1 MPTPPTKQT
10 YSDADIDALCEIG
23 EFKDLDLAKFKKD
36 LESFAAVYR
45 WENRK
50 FQNLPSHKETSA
62 ELNKIAKQAA
72 RLKESLQSCSHEA
85 GLAIEK
91 GVFADEMRSITERED
106 APERPSM
113 VLSMKHLADNPNLLG
128 VSVTTKS
135 LSAILER
142 LEEIATDAPDTLP
155 KRRAG
160 KIPDY
165 GLRLWLANIYER
177 WPIWSQS
184 RFSRDVD
191 STGQPI
197 TQAGRFCV
205 HAFKIIEPTYSV
217 SRIMN
222 GMKNLIK
229 EKRS

>member
-1 MPTPPTKQT
+1 M
-10 YSDADIDALCEIG
+10 
-23 EFKDLDLAKFKKD
+23 
-36 LESFAAVYR
+36 YR
-45 WENRK
+45 WENGK
-50 FQNLPSHKETSA
+50 YQNLPSYKETST
-62 ELNKIAKQAA
+62 ELSKIAKQAA
-72 RLKESLQSCSHEA
+72 RLKESLQNCSHETEW
-85 GLAIEK
+85 AIEQ
-91 GVFADEMRSITERED
+91 GVQMDAVRIISKREG
-106 APERPSM
+106 APEHSSM
-113 VLSMKHLADNPNLLG
+113 VLSTEHLAENPGLLG

-135 LSAILER
+135 LAVILGR
-142 LEEIATDAPDTLP
+142 LEEITTKAPDTLP
-155 KRRAG
+155 KRSAG

-205 HAFKIIEPTYSV
+205 HAFQIIEPAYSV

-229 EKRS
+229 EKRN